1 MDSQQYLRFYR
12 ILLDSNR
19 DENSIWQILD
29 DIYADGYMD
38 RHEYDLL
45 AKVAKSDSFQIGNEM
60 AVFVDSKSQGI
71 IQKILGDQI
80 FHAER
85 YKAFRLSAD
94 VPIRNVGS
102 ISLNLEDLQAM
113 PGGGFKI
120 VLSLRDQDF
129 EKKLEFALPDSQGK
143 YPDGSLAGFDKALGE
158 DVKKRLTS
166 YALRTAFENLS
177 GSFDALLLQ
186 QAYDAAS
193 RMGVQS
199 QSSKPKISIDD
210 IDMSSLTTGN
220 GYSAE
225 TNRTDEIARLVE
237 SKATVTLEIYG
248 IPFKLP
254 PAKDWTQQIESTL
267 ATYPSY
273 LLKAW
278 AKTGVAVYLFDPSE
292 IHPELFARGVLK
304 YPSEA
309 APGWA
314 ARKKNKIFLSVE
326 YLYELPHELSHA
338 LDLAT
343 PNYLQPLS
351 NTWGFEVGL
360 SKTYTETLSRLENY
374 PEEVFAETYEHA
386 GIQEQIAE
394 LPVIYYGQH
403 GVSATSKELSVEEPM
418 AYLYC
423 EMTDEILKR
432 HDYSDDSAGAPP
444 IWLAYTETA
453 RVFMRAYLERYHS
466 DWNKKENLAFFRESI
481 LQIDFT
487 GEIDFWKSQEQF
499 REFYDWETVV
509 DHGLSKVRYAEV
521 ADMMANLSPESDFLK
536 RQAYVARLHLNLQ
549 IGHEVSIIIDSGEVE
564 PVTTKGKVE
573 RVTTKGVEVSF
584 VYLGRQWKRE
594 ISCMNEPAP
603 LYDEQITYRGFLRIA
618 EPSDELLFVP
628 QTPTHK

>member
-12 ILLDSNR
+12 VLLDSNR
-19 DENSIWQILD
+19 DENSIWQVLD

-45 AKVAKSDSFQIGNEM
+45 AKVAKSESFQIGNEA

-85 YKAFRLSAD
+85 YKAFRLSAY
-94 VPIRNVGS
+94 VPIRNAGS
-102 ISLNLEDLQAM
+102 ISVNLESLQAT
-113 PGGGFKI
+113 PGDGFKI

-143 YPDGSLAGFDKALGE
+143 YPDGSLAGFDKALEE
-158 DVKKRLTS
+158 DVKKRLAS
-166 YALRTAFENLS
+166 FALRTAFENLS
-177 GSFDALLLQ
+177 GSFDPLLLQ

-199 QSSKPKISIDD
+199 QSSKPEISIDD
-210 IDMSSLTTGN
+210 IDMSSLTTRN

-237 SKATVTLEIYG
+237 SKAAVTLEIYG
-248 IPFKLP
+248 ITFKLP
-254 PAKDWTQQIESTL
+254 PAKDWTRKIESTL

-309 APGWA
+309 APGWSE
-314 ARKKNKIFLSVE
+314 RKENKIFLSVE

-338 LDLAT
+338 LDSTT

-351 NTWGFEVGL
+351 NTWGLEVGL
-360 SKTYTETLSRLENY
+360 AKTYTETASRLENY
-374 PEEVFAETYEHA
+374 PEEVFAATYEHA

-403 GVSATSKELSVEEPM
+403 GISATSKELSVEEPM

-432 HDYSDDSAGAPP
+432 HNYSDDSVGSPP

-453 RVFMRAYLERYHS
+453 RVFMRAYLERYDS
-466 DWNKKENLAFFRESI
+466 DWNNEENLTFFREHI

-487 GEIDFWKSQEQF
+487 GEIDFWKSREQF
-499 REFYDWETVV
+499 QEFYDRETVV

-521 ADMMANLSPESDFLK
+521 ADMMANQSPENDFLK
-536 RQAYVARLHLNLQ
+536 RQAYVAGLHLNLK
-549 IGHEVSIIIDSGEVE
+549 IGDEILLIIGSVKVE
-564 PVTTKGKVE
+564 SVTTKGKVE

-584 VYLGRQWKRE
+584 VFLGRQWKQE
-594 ISCMNEPAP
+594 ISCMDEPVN
-603 LYDEQITYRGFLRIA
+603 LIDEQSTYRGFLRVA
-618 EPSDELLFVP
+618 DP
-628 QTPTHK
+628 H